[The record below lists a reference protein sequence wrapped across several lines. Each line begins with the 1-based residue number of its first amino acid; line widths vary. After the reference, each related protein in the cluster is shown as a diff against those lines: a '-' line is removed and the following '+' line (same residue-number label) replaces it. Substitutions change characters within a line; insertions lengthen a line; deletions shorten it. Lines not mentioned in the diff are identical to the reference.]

1 MAPSPDRAPVTSIE
15 LRPSSTAI
23 LRVEEWESR
32 AAHTSENLERE
43 GFPLTEMA
51 QVLGGFRFLDAADV
65 LCCYDGA
72 RWWAWRD
79 PAWVEEQPRG
89 PLRMQPFTMDV
100 APMPAPPARRV
111 DRRAAAVREKVEVG
125 ARSLIVVSDPFASGV
140 WLRAALGIAPHI
152 EPTAD
157 AIATDHELAASGD
170 LRVVRT
176 PVGMTVTRTLVEPID
191 VDAEVVEFAKSA
203 LDLGDRLW
211 GDSVPEP
218 EEETPS

>member
-1 MAPSPDRAPVTSIE
+1 MAPNPDRTPVVSVE

-23 LRVEEWESR
+23 LSVQEWESR

-51 QVLGGFRFLDAADV
+51 QVLRGFRFLDAADV
-65 LCCYDGA
+65 FCCYDGT

-79 PAWVEEQPRG
+79 PAWVEERPRG
-89 PLRMQPFTMDV
+89 SLRMQPFTMDV
-100 APMPAPPARRV
+100 APLPAPPVRRA
-111 DRRAAAVREKVEVG
+111 DRRAAAVRDKVEVG
-125 ARSLIVVSDPFASGV
+125 ARSLTVESDPFPSGV
-140 WLRAALGIAPHI
+140 WLRASLRIAPHI

-157 AIATDHELAASGD
+157 SMAADHELAAPSD

-176 PVGMTVTRTLVEPID
+176 PLGMTVTRTLVEPID

-203 LDLGDRLW
+203 LELGDRLW
-211 GDSVPEP
+211 GDAVPEP
-218 EEETPS
+218 EMETPS